1 MEKHL
6 IFVYSAYIFSFFVLI
21 FIAINS
27 YLSFKKSKKNINEF
41 NNNSKTINDKK

>member
-6 IFVYSAYIFSFFVLI
+6 IFVYSAYIFSFFVLF

-27 YLSFKKSKKNINEF
+27 YLSLKRSRKNINEF
-41 NNNSKTINDKK
+41 SDDSKTINNKK